1 MEKEL
6 QKLIGSQLI
15 GESHSGILL
24 QKDGKIFELE
34 IDTDDGDCCGYAD
47 FKKVLLIDEYNIK
60 RNPVITK
67 VEVVDGASDYDEDSC
82 LITLYGEN
90 IAMAIVEAT
99 AGSGSGWQYGA
110 CVTVKCPTLGIEERI
125 ASW

>member
-6 QKLIGSQLI
+6 QKLIGSQLV
-15 GESHSGILL
+15 GETCSGILL
-24 QKDGKIFELE
+24 KKDGKVFELE
-34 IDTDDGDCCGYAD
+34 IDTDSGDCCGYAD
-47 FKKVLLIDEYNIK
+47 FKKVLLIDEDNIK

-67 VEVVDGASDYDEDSC
+67 VEIIDGESDYDEESC

-90 IAMAIVEAT
+90 LAMATVEAT
-99 AGSGSGWQYGA
+99 AGSGSGWHYGA
-110 CVTVKCPTLGIEERI
+110 CVTVKCPTLGIAGCI